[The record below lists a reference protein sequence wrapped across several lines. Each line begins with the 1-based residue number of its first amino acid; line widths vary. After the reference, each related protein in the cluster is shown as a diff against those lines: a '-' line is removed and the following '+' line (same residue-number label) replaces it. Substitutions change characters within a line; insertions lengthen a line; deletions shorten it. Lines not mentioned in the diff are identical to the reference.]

1 MRTLTRDDGFTL
13 TELLVSTTITL
24 MVLGA
29 AMTTVKNAL
38 TINDTGT
45 QLADANQNMRAG
57 TNLLIKDLMQ
67 AGRSITVGGIP
78 IPSGAGATTI
88 NRPSPPGMVYTF
100 NNTTATTLPAIYTGS
115 GLGPS
120 VDNSTTDMIT
130 MLMIDPFDCVNV
142 AAGAIAANAGSV
154 TLGATSPWITGSNA
168 VAPCDKAAATK
179 PGDLVW
185 FNSGNGAIQTVTRV
199 DSSTAYFDPNDWFN
213 FNQAGNAAQGTLMQL
228 RVGTAFPAMT
238 LYRLTMVTYYVD
250 ATTTPGTPRLTK
262 MINHFAP
269 QALAGVVE
277 DLDLSYDLVD
287 GVTNPAAVQSLPY
300 TLNGLTYTSNQI
312 RKVNIHVGVRSD
324 LLSQVKNDYIRNHV
338 STSVSIRDLASV
350 SRYF

>member
-1 MRTLTRDDGFTL
+1 MRTITRDDGFTL

-24 MVLGA
+24 MVLAG

-45 QLADANQNMRAG
+45 QLSDANQNLRAG

-78 IPSGAGATTI
+78 IPSGTGSTPL
-88 NRPSPPGMVYTF
+88 NRPSPPGLVYTF
-100 NNTTATTLPAIYTGS
+100 NNTTATTLPAIYTGYN
-115 GLGPS
+115 LGPS
-120 VDNSTTDMIT
+120 VDNQSTDIIT
-130 MLMIDPFDCVNV
+130 MLMIDPFDCVSV
-142 AAGAIAANAGSV
+142 PAGAIASDGSSV
-154 TLGATSPWITGSNA
+154 LLGATSPYITGSNA
-168 VAPCDKAAATK
+168 VAPCDNAAASK
-179 PGDLVW
+179 VGDIFW
-185 FNSGNGAIQTVTRV
+185 FNSGNGAIRTVTRT
-199 DSSTAYFDPNDWFN
+199 DTSRAYFDASDWFN
-213 FNQAGNAAQGTLMQL
+213 FNQTTAPAGTLMQL
-228 RVGTAFPAMT
+228 RVGASFPAMT
-238 LYRLTMVTYYVD
+238 IYRLTMVTYYVD

-277 DLDLSYDLVD
+277 DLDLTYDLVD
-287 GVTNPAAVQSLPY
+287 GSTNPANVQSLPY

-312 RKVNIHVGVRSD
+312 RKVNVHVGVRSD